1 LLRLPEVRFPT
12 FGPTHIVMVVVALL
26 LVLFVYSALQTAT
39 HTYRLRELERSLESD
54 VFALREQRAEL
65 QGLSEYLRSDE
76 YIEGVA
82 RTQFGLVRPGE
93 VAVIVNSPLGPEP
106 VIEPGQRWWQ
116 TLFER

>member
-1 LLRLPEVRFPT
+1 MLRLPEVRFPT
-12 FGPTHIVMVVVALL
+12 FGPTHLLMAVVALL
-26 LVLFVYSALQTAT
+26 LVLFAYSALQTAA
-39 HTYRLRELERSLESD
+39 HTYHLRELERSLQTD
-54 VFALREQRAEL
+54 VLALREQRAEL

-93 VAVIVNSPLGPEP
+93 VAVIVDGPPAAET
-106 VIEPGQRWWQ
+106 VIEPGERWWQ